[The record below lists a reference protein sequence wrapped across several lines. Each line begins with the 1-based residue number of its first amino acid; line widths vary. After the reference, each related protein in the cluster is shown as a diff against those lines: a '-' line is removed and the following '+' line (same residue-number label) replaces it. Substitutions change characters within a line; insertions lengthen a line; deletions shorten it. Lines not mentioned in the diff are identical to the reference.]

1 MSRLYGAN
9 NCWLSSGVDDTDT
22 WRPQPSVF
30 WREITVLQ
38 YSASTYFWET
48 FVYDKDWNSSRKQT
62 PDVALTGLLSGVF
75 FLTGHLKSILISR
88 KVWYSLDMRKLI
100 CIHLHHIIWFR
111 KLRLKFAAL
120 IRKCESVESGCMVW
134 KTLPINLFWWGSQL
148 LGTTWAAATRVLSQ
162 SKTENPGN
170 EVGNE
175 VVLVRSA
182 DWIKDKSYF
191 TALTLQGVA
200 DLYLYG

>member
-9 NCWLSSGVDDTDT
+9 DCWLPSGVDDTYT

-38 YSASTYFWET
+38 YSTSTYFWET

-62 PDVALTGLLSGVF
+62 PDVALTGLLSGVC
-75 FLTGHLKSILISR
+75 FLTGD
-88 KVWYSLDMRKLI
+88 LDMRKLI

-120 IRKCESVESGCMVW
+120 MRRCESVESGCMMW

-148 LGTTWAAATRVLSQ
+148 LGTTWPAATRVLSQ

>member
-9 NCWLSSGVDDTDT
+9 NCRLPSGVDNTDT

-38 YSASTYFWET
+38 YSTSTYFWET
-48 FVYDKDWNSSRKQT
+48 FVFDKDWNSSRKQT
-62 PDVALTGLLSGVF
+62 PDVALTGLLSGVC
-75 FLTGHLKSILISR
+75 FLTGD
-88 KVWYSLDMRKLI
+88 LDMRKLI

-120 IRKCESVESGCMVW
+120 IRRCESVESGCMMW
-134 KTLPINLFWWGSQL
+134 KTLPDLFWWGSQL
-148 LGTTWAAATRVLSQ
+148 LGTTWPAATRVFSQ

>member
-9 NCWLSSGVDDTDT
+9 NCRLPSGVDNTDT

-38 YSASTYFWET
+38 YSTSTYFWET

-62 PDVALTGLLSGVF
+62 PDVALTGLLSGVC
-75 FLTGHLKSILISR
+75 FLTGD
-88 KVWYSLDMRKLI
+88 LDMRKLI

-120 IRKCESVESGCMVW
+120 MRRCESVESGCMMW

-148 LGTTWAAATRVLSQ
+148 LGTTWPAATRVLSQ

>member
-9 NCWLSSGVDDTDT
+9 NCRLPSGVDNTDT

-38 YSASTYFWET
+38 YSTSTYFWEILFMKKT
-48 FVYDKDWNSSRKQT
+48 ETLRASKRRTLHWLVC
-62 PDVALTGLLSGVF
+62 
-75 FLTGHLKSILISR
+75 FLTGDLKSILISR

-100 CIHLHHIIWFR
+100 CIHLHHIMWFR
-111 KLRLKFAAL
+111 KLRFKFAAL
-120 IRKCESVESGCMVW
+120 IRRCESVESGCMMW
-134 KTLPINLFWWGSQL
+134 KTLPDLFWWGSQL
-148 LGTTWAAATRVLSQ
+148 LGTTWPAATRVFSQ

-200 DLYLYG
+200 DLYRYG

>member
-9 NCWLSSGVDDTDT
+9 NCWLPSGVDDTYT
-22 WRPQPSVF
+22 CRPQPSVF

-38 YSASTYFWET
+38 YSTSTYFWET

-62 PDVALTGLLSGVF
+62 ADVALTGLLSGVC
-75 FLTGHLKSILISR
+75 FLTGDLKSILISR

-120 IRKCESVESGCMVW
+120 IRRCESVESGCMMW

-148 LGTTWAAATRVLSQ
+148 LGTTWSAATWQRGCFSE
-162 SKTENPGN
+162 T
-170 EVGNE
+170 
-175 VVLVRSA
+175 A
-182 DWIKDKSYF
+182 DWIKD
-191 TALTLQGVA
+191 
-200 DLYLYG
+200 